1 MKDRKETEIFDAL
14 VKNGRV
20 IDPAQKLD
28 DKVDIAISK
37 GKIAKISKD
46 IPSQQSKQVIDAS
59 GKIVTPGLIDVH
71 CHVFDIISNFSIGP
85 DGAGVKQGV
94 TTVVDAGSAGEAIF
108 PGFPKY
114 VIPGSRTRI
123 FCFIF
128 MGSQGICTLP
138 PMRDRIDLNADATA
152 AMIEANRDIIKGIKL
167 GLSGPVVEK
176 DGIEVVKI
184 AKRTAKKFGLPI
196 MVHIGDFDK
205 KVSTTLTQECL
216 RLMERGDILS
226 HVFTGQ
232 FGGVLSQDSI
242 IFPELKDA
250 LERGVVMD
258 VAAGGQ
264 GLPNFSFEVARKVMA
279 QGVLPTT
286 ISSDVI
292 KPKTT
297 GPGFGLTAIM
307 SIFLTLGLKL
317 EQIIEMTTIN
327 SARAIRS
334 EDLIGS
340 LKPGMAADISILELV
355 SSPWKF
361 ENSLGEKLEVSK
373 LIVPR
378 ATIKSGQLITCL
390 Q

>member
-1 MKDRKETEIFDAL
+1 
-14 VKNGRV
+14 
-20 IDPAQKLD
+20 
-28 DKVDIAISK
+28 
-37 GKIAKISKD
+37 
-46 IPSQQSKQVIDAS
+46 
-59 GKIVTPGLIDVH
+59 
-71 CHVFDIISNFSIGP
+71 
-85 DGAGVKQGV
+85 
-94 TTVVDAGSAGEAIF
+94 
-108 PGFPKY
+108 
-114 VIPGSRTRI
+114 
-123 FCFIF
+123 
-128 MGSQGICTLP
+128 
-138 PMRDRIDLNADATA
+138 
-152 AMIEANRDIIKGIKL
+152 
-167 GLSGPVVEK
+167 
-176 DGIEVVKI
+176 
-184 AKRTAKKFGLPI
+184 
-196 MVHIGDFDK
+196 
-205 KVSTTLTQECL
+205 
-216 RLMERGDILS
+216 
-226 HVFTGQ
+226 
-232 FGGVLSQDSI
+232 
-242 IFPELKDA
+242 
-250 LERGVVMD
+250 MD